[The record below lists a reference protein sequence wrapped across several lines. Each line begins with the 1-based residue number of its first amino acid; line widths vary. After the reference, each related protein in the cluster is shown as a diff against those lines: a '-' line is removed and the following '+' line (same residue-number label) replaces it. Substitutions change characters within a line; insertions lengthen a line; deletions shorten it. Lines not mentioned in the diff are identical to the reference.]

1 MVKWLWLISV
11 ASVRRILNGE
21 RDDLLSPNLDK
32 LSWPSRPSF
41 KVTDFDLDLGS
52 LGNHLGSDHLEDESS
67 EDSDDYAGDSDE
79 DDEEGSI

>member
-1 MVKWLWLISV
+1 M
-11 ASVRRILNGE
+11 NGDRE
-21 RDDLLSPNLDK
+21 DLLSPNLDK

-41 KVTDFDLDLGS
+41 KVTDFDLDLGEHMGG
-52 LGNHLGSDHLEDESS
+52 LGDDDEDDESA

>member
-1 MVKWLWLISV
+1 M
-11 ASVRRILNGE
+11 NGDRE
-21 RDDLLSPNLDK
+21 DLLSPNLDK

-41 KVTDFDLDLGS
+41 KVTDFDLDLGDS
-52 LGNHLGSDHLEDESS
+52 LDDDLGNHLGEDED

>member
-1 MVKWLWLISV
+1 M
-11 ASVRRILNGE
+11 ILNGDQ
-21 RDDLLSPNLDK
+21 DDDLSPNLDK

-52 LGNHLGSDHLEDESS
+52 LGNHLGDGRLGDASS

>member
-1 MVKWLWLISV
+1 M
-11 ASVRRILNGE
+11 NGDRE
-21 RDDLLSPNLDK
+21 DLLSPNLDK

-41 KVTDFDLDLGS
+41 KVTDFDLDLGDS
-52 LGNHLGSDHLEDESS
+52 LDDELGNHLGEDED